1 MNSENIKKALRMAV
15 NVGCGFEGDAEDA
28 ASLLSLIE
36 TNEARIAEL
45 EAERRW
51 IPVSERL
58 PEVNEDVFTLVYDTN
73 DGSTSVCALK
83 HHGDGVWFIW
93 DKGYYVV
100 THWMPMPKPPEV
112 Q

>member
-58 PEVNEDVFTLVYDTN
+58 PKENAPVLVLTVLGGMFVDFIHGKSVVTGNPDFYELDIED
-73 DGSTSVCALK
+73 
-83 HHGDGVWFIW
+83 
-93 DKGYYVV
+93 V
-100 THWMPMPKPPEV
+100 THWMPLPTPPEV
-112 Q
+112 K

>member
-1 MNSENIKKALRMAV
+1 MSEKSDWEQGYDQAQRRFYEERKIL
-15 NVGCGFEGDAEDA
+15 
-28 ASLLSLIE
+28 
-36 TNEARIAEL
+36 TARIAEL

-58 PEVNEDVFTLVYDTN
+58 PEVNEDVFTVVYDTN
-73 DGSTSVCALK
+73 DGSTSVSALK

-100 THWMPMPKPPEV
+100 THWMPMPKLPEPEEV
-112 Q
+112 K